1 MTSTPRQLKILD
13 GALLGAKIIKDASE
27 AAPVLGPL
35 KATAGLVISIL
46 ETIRDIKTNK
56 EDWIALGEH
65 LSVQI
70 KDIHD
75 DLLYCATPHSTELLL
90 VVNTYEQ

>member
-35 KATAGLVISIL
+35 KATAGLVITIL
-46 ETIRDIKTNK
+46 ETIRVSNARIDHDRQHI
-56 EDWIALGEH
+56 H
-65 LSVQI
+65 LQ
-70 KDIHD
+70 
-75 DLLYCATPHSTELLL
+75 L
-90 VVNTYEQ
+90 